1 MQETLNKYLYA
12 LSKLKR
18 GSTPYGLA
26 PHKPILLIS
35 IIELIDKGILNEN
48 KVYINADLVG
58 TFKENWQLLVNTL
71 NQADFTQPFYYLQSD
86 KAAGKPFWFLL
97 PHPGC
102 QINAHIKSVN
112 TLAASVAY
120 GYFNEELYLLLSNPV
135 SRQLIKEKLLT
146 TYFPLTQQKLQSQ
159 AKEAGYLHQLEDY
172 VLNEPQA
179 HYKTIKIETEEDV
192 FVRNGLFKKLIPK
205 AYNSTCS
212 FTGMKLTSIYGHHF
226 IDACHIIP
234 FSLTHND
241 QISNGIALCPNMHRA
256 FDRGLLSVD
265 ENYKI
270 LVSPAIIEDAEH
282 VYSITKL
289 EGKQIHLP
297 SGERY
302 YPAQDNLKWHRENIF
317 KGKS

>member
-35 IIELIDKGILNEN
+35 IIELIDRGVLTEN

-86 KAAGKPFWFLL
+86 KADAKPFWFLL
-97 PHPGC
+97 PHSGC

-112 TLAASVAY
+112 TLAATVAY
-120 GYFNEELYLLLSNPV
+120 GFFNEELYLLLSNPL

-179 HYKTIKIETEEDV
+179 RYKTIKIETEEDV

-205 AYNSTCS
+205 AYLATCS
-212 FTGMKLTSIYGHHF
+212 FTGMKLSSTYGHSF
-226 IDACHIIP
+226 VDACHIIP
-234 FSLTHND
+234 FSITHDD

-256 FDRGLLSVD
+256 FDRGLLSID

-282 VYSITKL
+282 VYSINKL

-297 SGERY
+297 PGERY
-302 YPAQDNLKWHRENIF
+302 YPAHENLKWHRENIF
-317 KGKS
+317 KGK